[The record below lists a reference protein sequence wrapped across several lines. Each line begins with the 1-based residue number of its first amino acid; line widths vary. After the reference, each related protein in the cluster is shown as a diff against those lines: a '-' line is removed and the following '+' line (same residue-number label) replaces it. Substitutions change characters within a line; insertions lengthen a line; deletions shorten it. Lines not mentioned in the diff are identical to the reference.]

1 MKDLV
6 ITNDGGQIVLK
17 QFKENVEYAIYVP
30 PNVNSDTPVFTY
42 VYGSGRKSGWYTKNG
57 PYDALVQNGSDSIVI
72 FPSMN
77 WNDDWG
83 KNTMEIVNFVRS
95 EYGIVNNNIS
105 GGGFSYGGDGG
116 YRVVLENLKQQGPTN
131 LDPQIVYLIDDY
143 SNMTY
148 KGFSS
153 TLNSDDINYF
163 KENNTL
169 FFTYENKSSAATE
182 AFAKAGLNIIKVK
195 CDDGSHTGIRANFF
209 RNGIYDYMAGKNLP
223 LDGYTYQKAVVA
235 IDPETG
241 KQIVHWE
248 NIDVSSIDTKEKLYS
263 YYGFESISSKK
274 DNSNFFAGLFD
285 FFGERASILSV
296 FSGSG
301 HVLST
306 KPNEVEQVCNYLR
319 NDVCS
324 QLDEM
329 ASAVN
334 EAYQAVV
341 EYATS
346 SPYPVSVPAGFDKSA
361 AISAI
366 TSASSAC
373 SEAATKVYNV
383 SDIITRYSSG
393 DWNFSSGTL
402 TKIGDFIGFAAG
414 ITNVGHDGFLDFNC
428 DDSNDTNNRFKFF
441 R

>member
-1 MKDLV
+1 MENIV
-6 ITNDGGQIVLK
+6 QTNDGGQIVLK
-17 QFKENVEYAIYVP
+17 QFKDNVEYAIYVP
-30 PNVNSDTPVFTY
+30 PNVNPDTSIFTY

-57 PYDALVQNGSDSIVI
+57 PYDALIQNGSDSIVI

-83 KNTMEIVNFVRS
+83 KNTMEIVNSVRS

-148 KGFSS
+148 KGFNS
-153 TLNSDDINYF
+153 TLSSDDINYF

-169 FFTYENKSSAATE
+169 FFTYENKASAATE

-209 RNGIYDYMAGKNLP
+209 RNGIYDYMAGDSLP
-223 LDGYTYQKAVVA
+223 LDGYTYQKAVVTV
-235 IDPETG
+235 DPETG
-241 KQIVHWE
+241 KQIVRWE
-248 NIDVSSIDTKEKLYS
+248 NIDISSIDTKEKLYN
-263 YYGFESISSKK
+263 YYGLESKSSVKEN
-274 DNSNFFAGLFD
+274 DGFFAKLFD
-285 FFGERASILSV
+285 FFGDKAAILTN
-296 FSGSG
+296 FSSG

-306 KPNEVEQVCNYLR
+306 NPSEVEQVCNYLR

-329 ASAVN
+329 ASSVN

-341 EYATS
+341 DYAAS
-346 SPYPVSVPAGFDKSA
+346 SPYPVPVPAGFDKSA

-366 TSASSAC
+366 ASASSAC

-383 SDIITRYSSG
+383 SDIITRYSNG
-393 DWNFSSGTL
+393 DWNLSNGTL

-414 ITNVGHDGFLDFNC
+414 VTNIGNDSFINFNR
-428 DDSNDTNNRFKFF
+428 DDQSDDNNRFKFF
-441 R
+441 I